1 MGGVQ
6 VSYGKLVHWVTGI
19 SLGIGLLV
27 LLNQLQIPYY
37 LYYPRTTQ
45 TMLISYSYD
54 YFIFLISTVSVPLT
68 FALSW
73 RKFSTPVSV
82 GMVSIWGVAG
92 ALVIPNPAVAVPILY
107 AVVICAA
114 ALGVLRSEG
123 RRVAVTEIL
132 PSALV
137 VLVLVEWSSLFYF
150 VAAALNPHGGAVMLP
165 AKLEADLTF
174 SLYPA
179 AIPIMLLLLFS
190 WLWVPLI
197 QRLSRRRGRLLVRYQ
212 PPPRKPDLRTV
223 VAALDLFAIVAVIV
237 FFYPYL
243 AGQTWVVGQD
253 SYWNYINPL
262 NGINGLTVS
271 QAFNTALYHGASPYH
286 GAYVVFLYIIQ
297 LASGL
302 TSVSIVKY
310 APLPLSFFT
319 AVAVFFAAQRA
330 GWNLQLSILASIS
343 TLLWL
348 PTTLGIYVAI
358 QANWLALLV
367 WMIFLAV
374 YFSGTERTITTYL
387 VLAVLSLIILLLHP
401 WTWGVFVATLLFT
414 AIISRRN
421 TWAKHCTRALGAS
434 LVLALPVGILAYVF
448 SPNLRSIFLDTLQL
462 YSSGPANPAGLL
474 NFGGAL
480 MNLFA
485 NLGPA
490 LSPTILLISLLGA
503 YTLSR
508 RRDMTANYI
517 LAWMAAACI
526 GSILVAP
533 SGFTPTNPG
542 FSETGI
548 WRVLYDS
555 PLPFLLALGL
565 EKCISISRRSMT
577 LSSLNSSE
585 SILSRVIPL
594 FSMVPFVVTGAGLF
608 MFWDSN
614 VRLLLVI
621 AALILALLLIVMLP
635 NYRTLDV
642 LVVSLLALILFNAAF
657 RTLFPL
663 VLDPHSIFVPPGTT
677 R

>member
-1 MGGVQ
+1 MGAVQ
-6 VSYGKLVHWVTGI
+6 VSYGKLLHWLTGI

-27 LLNQLQIPYY
+27 LLNQLQVPYY

-54 YFIFLISTVSVPLT
+54 YYIFLISTITVPLT
-68 FALSW
+68 FAFSW
-73 RKFSTPVSV
+73 RKFSTPASMGLISV
-82 GMVSIWGVAG
+82 WVAAF
-92 ALVIPNPAVAVPILY
+92 ALAILNQAVAISILY
-107 AVVICAA
+107 AVVICAS
-114 ALGVLRSEG
+114 ALGVLGSDG

-137 VLVLVEWSSLFYF
+137 VFVLVEWSSLFYF
-150 VAAALNPHGGAVMLP
+150 VAAALNPHGGVNMLP

-174 SLYPA
+174 SLYPL

-197 QRLSRRRGRLLVRYQ
+197 QRLSRRRGPLLVRYK
-212 PPPRKPDLRTV
+212 PPPLKPDLRTI

-253 SYWNYINPL
+253 SHWNYIDPV
-262 NGINGLTVS
+262 NGFSGLTPS
-271 QAFNTALYHGASPYH
+271 QAFNMPALHGV
-286 GAYVVFLYIIQ
+286 YVVFLYLIQ

-302 TSVSIVKY
+302 TPVSIVKY

-319 AVAVFFAAQRA
+319 AVAVFFATQRA
-330 GWNLQLSILASIS
+330 AWNLQLSILTSIS

-374 YFSGTERTITTYL
+374 YFSGTERAITTYL
-387 VLAVLSLIILLLHP
+387 ILAVLSLIILLLHP
-401 WTWGVFVATLLFT
+401 WTWGVFVTTLLFT

-421 TWAKHCTRALGAS
+421 AWAKHCARALAAS
-434 LVLALPVGILAYVF
+434 LTLALPVGIAAFAF
-448 SPNLRSIFLDTLQL
+448 SPSLRYDFLGTIQL
-462 YSSGPANPAGLL
+462 YSSGPVNPTSLL

-485 NLGPA
+485 NLGPV

-503 YTLSR
+503 YTLCR
-508 RRDMTANYI
+508 RRDITASYM
-517 LAWMAAACI
+517 LAWMAASCV
-526 GSILVAP
+526 GSILIAP

-565 EKCISISRRSMT
+565 EKCISISKRPISP
-577 LSSLNSSE
+577 SNSE
-585 SILSRVIPL
+585 NIRSRVIPL
-594 FSMVPFVVTGAGLF
+594 LSMAPFVVTSAGLF

-614 VRLLLVI
+614 VRLLLVC
-621 AALILALLLIVMLP
+621 AALVLALLFMVMLP
-635 NYRTLDV
+635 NYRPLDV
-642 LVVSLLALILFNAAF
+642 LIVSLLALLLFNAAF